1 MEHKNMAIWVLSF
14 ALLGAISEV
23 PGLFLSQVLGGT
35 FIGGFI
41 AFVICCIVSV
51 RKGKT

>member
-1 MEHKNMAIWVLSF
+1 MEHKNIAIWVLSF

-23 PGLFLSQVLGGT
+23 PGLFLNRVLGGML
-35 FIGGFI
+35 IGGFI
-41 AFVICCIVSV
+41 AFVICCMVSV